1 LLLTDMD
8 PDDSLLGSTL
18 TFVDE
23 RFARLTGLPR
33 IAVSAIEWALS
44 AAFAVVTRGPMTES
58 PRAVTLLRRLD
69 ATTLPPLAAYVR
81 LVRSLTVVYAYET
94 RAPMREDPVTR

>member
-1 LLLTDMD
+1 
-8 PDDSLLGSTL
+8 
-18 TFVDE
+18 
-23 RFARLTGLPR
+23 
-33 IAVSAIEWALS
+33 
-44 AAFAVVTRGPMTES
+44 MTES